1 MFRNN
6 KVSGNTLVVTI
17 IVALVIALLCSSLVL
32 LAYYNRHTQITANI
46 EHRLR
51 TNLQSATAIVL
62 ADTGWHSNTR
72 SDTIDLYDEQKDS
85 VIIRERPW
93 GLFEAVSVT
102 AFSNRFS
109 QQSRYFSGAALTEYM
124 DGCLYLAD
132 HRRSL
137 YVSGSTTLTGNAYLS
152 KADISPSYIDQ
163 RGYNNDR
170 LIYGNIK
177 NSKEKLPALNADI
190 VSYLYEQRVNV
201 QPSDDE
207 QRELIF
213 SPGDTLKQS
222 FSGAGLFFYS
232 KDPVMLNNL
241 AITGQVKI
249 QSDTLIEISATA
261 TLDDVILIAP
271 IIRFANGFTG
281 SVQAIATDSLVLGEN
296 CRLTYPSALVLL
308 KKSGITT
315 QNAVKV
321 GAHTVMDGI
330 ILTVCDST
338 DVYKTYVELHKES
351 LIRGVVY
358 VSGFL
363 SMQGKVHG
371 TILTDYFIH
380 RTGSAVYENHLV
392 DVELNRKKMSEHFV
406 TSPVFTGSPGKEII
420 KWLQ

>member
-17 IVALVIALLCSSLVL
+17 IVALIIALLCSSLVL

-62 ADTGWHSNTR
+62 ADTGWHGNTG

-109 QQSRYFSGAALTEYM
+109 QQSRYFTGAPLTGYM
-124 DGCLYLAD
+124 EGCLYLAD

-152 KADISPSYIDQ
+152 KAGISPSYIYP
-163 RGYNNDR
+163 RVYNNDR

-177 NSKEKLPALNADI
+177 NSKEKLPALNTDI
-190 VSYLYEQRVNV
+190 ISYLYEQRVNV
-201 QPSDDE
+201 QQSDE

-213 SPGDTLKQS
+213 SPGDTLRQS
-222 FSGAGLFFYS
+222 FSGTGLFFYS

-249 QSDTLIEISATA
+249 QSDTLIEVSATVS
-261 TLDDVILIAP
+261 LEDVILIAP

-281 SVQAIATDSLVLGEN
+281 SVQAIATDSLVLGAN

-308 KKSGITT
+308 KKPGITT
-315 QNAVKV
+315 QNVVKV
-321 GAHTVMDGI
+321 GAHAVMDGI

-358 VSGFL
+358 VSGFI

-371 TILTDYFIH
+371 TVLTDYFIH
-380 RTGSAVYENHLV
+380 RSGSAVYENHLV

-406 TSPVFTGSPGKEII
+406 TSPVFTGFAGKEII